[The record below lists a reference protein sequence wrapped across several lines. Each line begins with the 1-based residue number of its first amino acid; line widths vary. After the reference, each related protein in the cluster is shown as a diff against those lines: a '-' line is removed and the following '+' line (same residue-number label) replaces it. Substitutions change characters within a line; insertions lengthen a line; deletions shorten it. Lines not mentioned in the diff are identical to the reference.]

1 MVDALDN
8 VADADDITA
17 ITEQLNQVQE
27 DLDELLAA
35 NAVVN
40 QNITINNVATLE
52 YVESLI
58 STGTD
63 DPNVIV
69 NGSVT
74 VEITASNFD
83 AAQLVRVNA
92 VTAKLATVLQAVSI
106 TNNSSPTVI
115 VDVSNLG
122 FVDNDYMV
130 NGADAND
137 TSLRSVTGSVTIG
150 HGGAVDYSQ
159 ISNVGGNVIINNSA
173 TSLNLN
179 GSTIAGSIWTSGD
192 AAGTITLPSATTVN
206 VGTAQVNTAS
216 LTLATDIDL
225 GNTGTLTALTVQAP
239 KAVTVDIA
247 AKSISGNLDLSGV
260 KSDAAVNMNSATT
273 ISGTTTVTAGNFS
286 ASALTKIAST
296 TITASTV
303 NLSALTSNAS
313 GTLTI
318 NTATELNAPNFVVA
332 NTVTGAALTD
342 VTLSSTTNALLVAAA
357 AKNITI
363 GEQENTSNFDA
374 SGYAALETLAVSGK
388 VNTSPTAANVTS
400 VVTATNTTLKSA
412 SVAGMLDTVIISG
425 TSALTSFSSAGNIR
439 SVTIN
444 DADALTTLTFGHDH
458 INGSSAAELHI
469 TENAKITTFDL
480 SSIGDVATLQIVN
493 NALLTSFSAPSSS
506 TITEN
511 VATVIATVTGNKLFG
526 TYTQGTAVVPATDTT
541 PEVPAVQ
548 ASIVQAS
555 VYDLRLWLEAH
566 YSHTPSPT
574 YRIEI
579 DEVDGNADG
588 NHDGASDGDYQT
600 IATADANN
608 TADNSANDINITAEL
623 NTVKKE

>member
-1 MVDALDN
+1 MGGLATANALGNLASTVSDLSGNVDDLSGDVDDLATADDLTTGLADLQTQIDALVDALDN

-63 DPNVIV
+63 DPNIIV

-92 VTAKLATVLQAVSI
+92 VTPKLATVLQAVSI

-192 AAGTITLPSATTVN
+192 AAEQLPSLCN
-206 VGTAQVNTAS
+206 YSKCGYC
-216 LTLATDIDL
+216 
-225 GNTGTLTALTVQAP
+225 
-239 KAVTVDIA
+239 
-247 AKSISGNLDLSGV
+247 
-260 KSDAAVNMNSATT
+260 
-273 ISGTTTVTAGNFS
+273 
-286 ASALTKIAST
+286 
-296 TITASTV
+296 
-303 NLSALTSNAS
+303 
-313 GTLTI
+313 
-318 NTATELNAPNFVVA
+318 
-332 NTVTGAALTD
+332 
-342 VTLSSTTNALLVAAA
+342 SS
-357 AKNITI
+357 K
-363 GEQENTSNFDA
+363 
-374 SGYAALETLAVSGK
+374 YC
-388 VNTSPTAANVTS
+388 
-400 VVTATNTTLKSA
+400 
-412 SVAGMLDTVIISG
+412 
-425 TSALTSFSSAGNIR
+425 
-439 SVTIN
+439 
-444 DADALTTLTFGHDH
+444 
-458 INGSSAAELHI
+458 
-469 TENAKITTFDL
+469 
-480 SSIGDVATLQIVN
+480 
-493 NALLTSFSAPSSS
+493 
-506 TITEN
+506 
-511 VATVIATVTGNKLFG
+511 
-526 TYTQGTAVVPATDTT
+526 
-541 PEVPAVQ
+541 
-548 ASIVQAS
+548 
-555 VYDLRLWLEAH
+555 
-566 YSHTPSPT
+566 
-574 YRIEI
+574 
-579 DEVDGNADG
+579 
-588 NHDGASDGDYQT
+588 
-600 IATADANN
+600 
-608 TADNSANDINITAEL
+608 
-623 NTVKKE
+623 